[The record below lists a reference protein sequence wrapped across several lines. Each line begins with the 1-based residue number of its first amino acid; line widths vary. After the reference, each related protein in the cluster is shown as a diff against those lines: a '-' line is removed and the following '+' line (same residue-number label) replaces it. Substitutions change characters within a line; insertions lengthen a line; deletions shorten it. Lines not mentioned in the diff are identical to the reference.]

1 MWSMR
6 EGDGLAVLLK
16 LVLLQ
21 DPCGRSEVAGN
32 RWCLW
37 RKLWKSV
44 VLGLALPVVLVLEV
58 EEEGEVVVSWELFR
72 DFASS
77 SAPSFSEC

>member
-1 MWSMR
+1 
-6 EGDGLAVLLK
+6 
-16 LVLLQ
+16 
-21 DPCGRSEVAGN
+21 
-32 RWCLW
+32 
-37 RKLWKSV
+37 
-44 VLGLALPVVLVLEV
+44 VVLVLEV